1 MQEPGDGVQRWSLA
15 AGGFAMV
22 LLQCVA
28 CTAVIFGMISPSCVT
43 NDQCETAGTF
53 CGKSMACF
61 SCGEG
66 IHTGGGPP
74 RQIDLATGLAYNRG
88 FDPGNSP
95 KRLPPGAVDW
105 SGGFNT
111 TAAVAWCAGETV
123 CGYDY
128 DDYTVCLTADSTDA
142 TDAAPAAQVRWCDA
156 CVHPVSGTVDA
167 TMIIEDVTVNNVAA
181 MNPFNWLLLLLASVV
196 LATSVVAELR
206 DIKLCLLAL
215 DRADP
220 PLPAG
225 WRVALRGLAIAR
237 RYTFLPTLVMAV
249 PAVVVLQGS
258 DTLSICFNTVAVL
271 FLTEVE

>member
-1 MQEPGDGVQRWSLA
+1 MQRWSLA

-53 CGKSMACF
+53 CGKSMASF

-111 TAAVAWCAGETV
+111 FAGLCNISLVCSAVAHQGH
-123 CGYDY
+123 
-128 DDYTVCLTADSTDA
+128 
-142 TDAAPAAQVRWCDA
+142 RWCPM
-156 CVHPVSGTVDA
+156 HTFHR
-167 TMIIEDVTVNNVAA
+167 DVLKDFLEFTHLFF
-181 MNPFNWLLLLLASVV
+181 PS
-196 LATSVVAELR
+196 LATTS
-206 DIKLCLLAL
+206 
-215 DRADP
+215 
-220 PLPAG
+220 
-225 WRVALRGLAIAR
+225 
-237 RYTFLPTLVMAV
+237 MM
-249 PAVVVLQGS
+249 
-258 DTLSICFNTVAVL
+258 
-271 FLTEVE
+271 